1 MRVSLNEIQVVCRKA
16 FEGIGF
22 APGDCDDAAEMIAW
36 LQLHGLDGIGTLE
49 KALAFLETETD
60 RPFNTCYEDAAQLT
74 LDAFG
79 QSVLRCAAQAVELG
93 IAKALGTGSASVRI
107 RHCHNRLLLLGYLAR
122 CSEQGLSFCVHWRDA
137 RQQWLATF
145 AAGQASPS
153 LQVLDLAQPAQADEQ
168 SINVLVSRDFSLLPA
183 PNEPGAATRLNLGWQ
198 DLAATAASQRANGLA
213 VDDQVWAALKK
224 LGERVLVE
232 STEESRRRGA
242 GEGSD
247 AS

>member
-36 LQLHGLDGIGTLE
+36 LQLHGLDGIGTLN
-49 KALAFLETETD
+49 KALLFLETETD

-74 LDAFG
+74 LDAHG

-93 IAKALGTGSASVRI
+93 IGKALRTGSASVRI

-122 CSEQGLSFCVHWRDA
+122 CTDQGLNYCVHWRDA
-137 RQQWLATF
+137 QQQWLATF
-145 AAGQASPS
+145 GAGQSSPS
-153 LQVLDLAQPAQADEQ
+153 LQVHTSVQPDQSDEQ
-168 SINVLVSRDFSLLPA
+168 SINVLISRHFQLLPA
-183 PNEPGAATRLNLGWQ
+183 PNEQATAPDLNLDWQLLADTATR
-198 DLAATAASQRANGLA
+198 QRSTGLEVNAN
-213 VDDQVWAALKK
+213 VWAALKK

-247 AS
+247 AT

>member
-36 LQLHGLDGIGTLE
+36 LQLHGLDGIGTLK

-74 LDAFG
+74 LDALG

-93 IAKALGTGSASVRI
+93 IAKAMRTGAASIRI
-107 RHCHNRLLLLGYLAR
+107 RHCHNRVLLLGYLAR
-122 CSEQGLSFCVHWRDA
+122 CSEQGLNFCAYWRDA

-145 AAGQASPS
+145 GAGQSSPS
-153 LQVLDLAQPAQADEQ
+153 LQVHDLAQPAQPDEQ
-168 SINVLVSRDFSLLPA
+168 SINVLISRHFNLLPA
-183 PNEPGAATRLNLGWQ
+183 PAEPSTAPRLNLGWQ
-198 DLAATAASQRANGLA
+198 ALADTAASQRASGLV
-213 VDDQVWAALKK
+213 VDDDVWATLKK